1 MENFGFLPLFCGEN
15 LIFFYHWR
23 IIVHNY
29 TPIRGKRRNDGVK
42 FTALKGAI
50 ARGEIQ
56 SIYLLEGEDAFFRT
70 RARTMI
76 EQAVLSNPELNSS
89 SFEGGALKG
98 NGIDHL
104 LSAVTALP
112 FLSDRRVVFVRDW
125 YPTAS
130 DLKQKQLANYFA
142 TPEPLSVL
150 IISNEKKCEPL
161 KKIPSVT
168 VVDCAHGE
176 LSVLTA
182 WVKNEGVAAGLTV
195 TDTAARTLCEFCLS
209 DMTRISTETQKLIL
223 YAKDKT
229 QITEEDVKLL
239 VVPDSEYKVYEMTEH
254 VASKRYDEAC
264 QVLAEL
270 TSKNESK
277 QKMFVALYSH
287 FRRLLHVS
295 LSTDG
300 DGAIAEMLG
309 VKEYAVKVARRQAQ
323 KFSKKSLKAA
333 VDKLTELDVGFKSGK
348 LTIESA
354 LQLAVFGLMVDVK

>member
-1 MENFGFLPLFCGEN
+1 M
-15 LIFFYHWR
+15 
-23 IIVHNY
+23 
-29 TPIRGKRRNDGVK
+29 K
-42 FTALKGAI
+42 FTQLKGAI

-70 RARTMI
+70 RARTLI
-76 EQAVLSNPELNSS
+76 EQAVLSQPELNSS

-104 LSAVTALP
+104 LAAVTALP

-142 TPEPLSVL
+142 SPEPLSVL
-150 IISNEKKCEPL
+150 IISNEKKCDPL
-161 KKIPSVT
+161 KKLQSVT
-168 VVDCAHGE
+168 VVDCAHGD

-182 WVKNEGVAAGLTV
+182 WVKNETVVAGVTV
-195 TDTAARTLCEFCLS
+195 TETAARTLCEFCLL
-209 DMTRISTETQKLIL
+209 DMTRIFTETQKLIL
-223 YAKDKT
+223 YAKDKG
-229 QITEEDVKLL
+229 QITVEDVKLL

-254 VASKRYDEAC
+254 VAAKRYDDAC
-264 QVLAEL
+264 RVMAEL

-277 QKMFVALYSH
+277 QKMFVSLYSH

-295 LSTDG
+295 LSTDS
-300 DGAIAEMLG
+300 DGKLAEVLG
-309 VKEYAVKVARRQAQ
+309 VKEYAIKVARRQAQ

-333 VDKLTELDVGFKSGK
+333 VDKLTELDVGFKTGK

-354 LQLAVFGLMVDVK
+354 LQLAVFGLMVDAK